1 MLIQGEGEEG
11 EDGEAIDIS
20 NELDLDG
27 LEVHEHGEAAKGA
40 HDEL

>member
-1 MLIQGEGEEG
+1 MWLVLIQGEGEEG

-20 NELDLDG
+20 DELDLDG
-27 LEVHEHGEAAKGA
+27 LEVHA